1 MKIIG
6 LTYYNGSHRFTMKC
20 DASLLNQRK
29 PFFLPDWSSDMRYIP
44 CTVIRISRLGK
55 CIESRF
61 ATRYYDAYAAGL
73 DFIANDWMEKEYAR
87 ATAFDN
93 ALCVGEWQQV
103 ETLSEE
109 KKEQIAQAIEQIS
122 HVVTLRMGDY
132 IYIDASVPSNPLHE
146 NQEIEQDNLYCK
158 IK

>member
-6 LTYYNGSHRFTMKC
+6 LTYYNGVHQYTMKC

-29 PFFLPDWSSDMRYIP
+29 PFFLPDWSNDIRYIP

-61 ATRYYDAYAAGL
+61 AERYYDAWASGL
-73 DFIANDWMEKEYAR
+73 DFIAHDWIEKEYAR

-93 ALCVGEWQQV
+93 SLCVGEWQEVDLLLEQ
-103 ETLSEE
+103 E
-109 KKEQIAQAIEQIS
+109 KARIAQAIEQIS
-122 HVVTLRMGDY
+122 HIVTLRMGDY
-132 IYIDASVPSNPLHE
+132 IYIDAPTPAAPLHE
-146 NQEIEQDNLYCK
+146 NQEIEQDHLYCK